1 MRYRKLTAA
10 GDYSFGQNALDFYAN
25 SPQTVAQAVL
35 TRLLLHQGEW
45 FLDLTFGM
53 PWESQVLGYNTKSL
67 YDAAIQNAILGVQG
81 VRSLVSYSSELD
93 IGTRKLTVNAT
104 INTIYSQLSIATTFG
119 VAAGGYGIQPYGGPG
134 PYGG

>member
-1 MRYRKLTAA
+1 MRYRKLTSA
-10 GDYSFGQNALDFYAN
+10 GDYSFGQNALDFYVN

-67 YDAAIQNAILGVQG
+67 YDAAIQNEILGVQG
-81 VRSLVSYSSELD
+81 VRSILSYSSDLNTV
-93 IGTRKLTVNAT
+93 TRKLTVNAT
-104 INTIYSQLSIATTFG
+104 IDTIYSTFVFATTFG
-119 VAAGGYGIQPYGGPG
+119 VATGGFGISGYGVSPYGG
-134 PYGG
+134 